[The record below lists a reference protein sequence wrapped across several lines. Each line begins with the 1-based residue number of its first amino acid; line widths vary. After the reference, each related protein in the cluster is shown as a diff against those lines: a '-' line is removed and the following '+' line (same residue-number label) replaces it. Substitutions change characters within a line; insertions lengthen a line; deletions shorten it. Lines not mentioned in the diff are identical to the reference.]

1 MGLREGRKG
10 AGLRIRPLDAA
21 ERRLAILTL
30 LELGLD
36 PLEILFD
43 KAPDEA
49 ASSKV

>member
-10 AGLRIRPLDAA
+10 AGPRPLDAA